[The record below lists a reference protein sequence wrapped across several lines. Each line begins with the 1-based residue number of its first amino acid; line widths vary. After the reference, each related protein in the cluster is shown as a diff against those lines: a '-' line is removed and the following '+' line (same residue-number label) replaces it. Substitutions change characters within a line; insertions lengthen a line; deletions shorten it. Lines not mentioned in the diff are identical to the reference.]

1 MTILSL
7 QTGYVTKTL
16 LSFPIMVRGEVVGVL
31 QFVNKMDGLVF
42 SREDAELVEHF
53 AAYIGLAVH
62 HAKLYDKIRRN
73 ENKTSVGYMII

>member
-1 MTILSL
+1 MSL

-16 LSFPIMVRGEVVGVL
+16 FSFPIIVRGQVQGVI

-42 SREDAELVEHF
+42 SQEDAELVEHF

-73 ENKTSVGYMII
+73 DNKTAVR

>member
-31 QFVNKMDGLVF
+31 QFVNKMDSLVF

-62 HAKLYDKIRRN
+62 NAKLYDKIRRSEQN
-73 ENKTSVGYMII
+73 YKVIR

>member
-1 MTILSL
+1 MSL

-16 LSFPIMVRGEVVGVL
+16 FSFPIIVRGQVQGVI
-31 QFVNKMDGLVF
+31 QFVNKIDGLVF
-42 SREDAELVEHF
+42 SQEDAELVEHF

-73 ENKTSVGYMII
+73 DNKTAVR

>member
-1 MTILSL
+1 M

-16 LSFPIMVRGEVVGVL
+16 LSFPIKVRGEVVGVL

-42 SREDAELVEHF
+42 SQEDVELVEHF

-73 ENKTSVGYMII
+73 ENKTSVG